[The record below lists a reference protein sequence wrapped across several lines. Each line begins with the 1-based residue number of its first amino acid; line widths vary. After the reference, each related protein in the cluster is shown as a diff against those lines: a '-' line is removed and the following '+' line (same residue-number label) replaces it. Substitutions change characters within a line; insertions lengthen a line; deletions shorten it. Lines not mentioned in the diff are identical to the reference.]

1 MKHKNAISY
10 FFLQQLFIKDLLDVI
25 YCVGTSDRQIHLLVR
40 TLAAATLDPKAWE
53 LGLPL
58 NHLQLSSKFQ
68 RRLKSC
74 PHSRI

>member
-40 TLAAATLDPKAWE
+40 TLAATLTLK
-53 LGLPL
+53 LG
-58 NHLQLSSKFQ
+58 S
-68 RRLKSC
+68 
-74 PHSRI
+74 